1 MARTSDLVESMAIF
15 GALACLAHCIALP
28 LLIALLP
35 ALTAVTP
42 LPTTFHIVALLFAV
56 PTTALALYMG
66 YRRHREPVPLLGGLL
81 GLALLAIG
89 VLVFGEGPYEVPVT
103 ILGSIGIVTA
113 HVANWR
119 YRRMAHAPH

>member
-1 MARTSDLVESMAIF
+1 MARTSDLVESMAIM

-28 LLIALLP
+28 LVIALLP

-42 LPTTFHIVALLFAV
+42 LPTTFHIVALGFAV
-56 PTTALALYMG
+56 PTTAAALFLG
-66 YRRHREPVPLLGGLL
+66 YRRHRWAGPLIGGGI

-89 VLVFGEGPYEVPVT
+89 VLVFGEGTLEIPVT
-103 ILGSIGIVTA
+103 ILGSLAIAGA

-119 YRRMAHAPH
+119 YRRIAAIG